1 MRAKRKDEFEPDY
14 AVPPGAT
21 LHEVMESLQMSQ
33 KELAQRT
40 GLTEQTL
47 TRIFKG
53 DQPISYETANRLELV
68 TGVPARMWNNLEA
81 QYREQLAKQ
90 EERQRLEAD
99 KAWLKTI
106 PIKELIE
113 RGHVVPD
120 DDKVNLVRKVL
131 AFFGVCSVQAWQ
143 EIWAAPAVAA
153 RRSRCFES
161 RPGDAAAWIRQ
172 GELQAQQIECAPFDK
187 TRFSAALEEIRTLTR
202 EESVV
207 FEPRMK
213 QLCANAGVAV
223 ALVRE
228 MKKVPWNG
236 ATKWLTPNKAMI
248 LLSLRG
254 KGEDKFWFSFFT
266 KLAMCSRT
274 RRRGSSSTTRAMVT
288 SAKKKPMPLLRKP
301 LFPPSMMPGFLT
313 VAASKRSSFWPT
325 NCAFLRAS
333 LPGGI
338 NFSQGNG
345 KCSRISS
352 VNWSGQTD
360 FYYDF
365 KGITSISSR
374 RLIPGVATLRWAII
388 KPCFLTKFL
397 HKRRRIKFP
406 SMTDIIGEE
415 WIARR
420 EVVTSRAGARQQLLQ
435 RPGSSEQGR
444 RWTANHRISGQ
455 QGNEAADQGSAQEE
469 QDGGQPLELPQAVEH
484 QPGDPQ

>member
-1 MRAKRKDEFEPDY
+1 MRAKRKYEFEPDY

-90 EERQRLEAD
+90 EERHRLEAD

-113 RGHVVPD
+113 RGHVEPD

-254 KGEDKFWFSFFT
+254 KGEDKFWFSFFHEAGHVL
-266 KLAMCSRT
+266 KD
-274 RRRGSSSTTRAMVT
+274 
-288 SAKKKPMPLLRKP
+288 KKKGLFINDESNGDLSEKKADAFAAETLIPAKYDARISNCRSKQEIILLADELRI
-301 LFPPSMMPGFLT
+301 SPGIVAGRYQFLT
-313 VAASKRSSFWPT
+313 
-325 NCAFLRAS
+325 
-333 LPGGI
+333 
-338 NFSQGNG
+338 
-345 KCSRISS
+345 
-352 VNWSGQTD
+352 GQWQM
-360 FYYDF
+360 F
-365 KGITSISSR
+365 KD
-374 RLIPGVATLRWAII
+374 LIRKLEWA
-388 KPCFLTKFL
+388 
-397 HKRRRIKFP
+397 
-406 SMTDIIGEE
+406 D
-415 WIARR
+415 
-420 EVVTSRAGARQQLLQ
+420 
-435 RPGSSEQGR
+435 
-444 RWTANHRISGQ
+444 
-455 QGNEAADQGSAQEE
+455 
-469 QDGGQPLELPQAVEH
+469 
-484 QPGDPQ
+484 

>member
-113 RGHVVPD
+113 RGHVEPD
-120 DDKVNLVRKVL
+120 DDKVSLVRKVL

-254 KGEDKFWFSFFT
+254 KGEDKFWFSFFHEAGHVL
-266 KLAMCSRT
+266 KD
-274 RRRGSSSTTRAMVT
+274 
-288 SAKKKPMPLLRKP
+288 KKKGLFINDESNGDLSEKKADAFAAETLIPAKHDARISNCRSKQEIILLADELRI
-301 LFPPSMMPGFLT
+301 SPGIVAERYQFLT
-313 VAASKRSSFWPT
+313 
-325 NCAFLRAS
+325 
-333 LPGGI
+333 
-338 NFSQGNG
+338 
-345 KCSRISS
+345 
-352 VNWSGQTD
+352 GQWQL
-360 FYYDF
+360 F
-365 KGITSISSR
+365 KD
-374 RLIPGVATLRWAII
+374 LIRKLEWA
-388 KPCFLTKFL
+388 
-397 HKRRRIKFP
+397 
-406 SMTDIIGEE
+406 D
-415 WIARR
+415 
-420 EVVTSRAGARQQLLQ
+420 
-435 RPGSSEQGR
+435 
-444 RWTANHRISGQ
+444 
-455 QGNEAADQGSAQEE
+455 
-469 QDGGQPLELPQAVEH
+469 
-484 QPGDPQ
+484 

>member
-1 MRAKRKDEFEPDY
+1 MRAKRKYEFESDY

-81 QYREQLAKQ
+81 QYREQLAKL

-113 RGHVVPD
+113 RGHVEPD
-120 DDKVNLVRKVL
+120 DDKVSLVRKVL

-207 FEPRMK
+207 CEPRMK

-254 KGEDKFWFSFFT
+254 KGEDKFWFSFFHEAGHVL
-266 KLAMCSRT
+266 KD
-274 RRRGSSSTTRAMVT
+274 
-288 SAKKKPMPLLRKP
+288 KKKGLFINDESNGDLREKKADAFAAETLIPAKHDARISNCRSKQEIILLADELRI
-301 LFPPSMMPGFLT
+301 SPGIVAGRYQFLT
-313 VAASKRSSFWPT
+313 
-325 NCAFLRAS
+325 
-333 LPGGI
+333 
-338 NFSQGNG
+338 
-345 KCSRISS
+345 
-352 VNWSGQTD
+352 GQWQM
-360 FYYDF
+360 F
-365 KGITSISSR
+365 KD
-374 RLIPGVATLRWAII
+374 LIRKLEWA
-388 KPCFLTKFL
+388 
-397 HKRRRIKFP
+397 
-406 SMTDIIGEE
+406 D
-415 WIARR
+415 
-420 EVVTSRAGARQQLLQ
+420 
-435 RPGSSEQGR
+435 
-444 RWTANHRISGQ
+444 
-455 QGNEAADQGSAQEE
+455 
-469 QDGGQPLELPQAVEH
+469 
-484 QPGDPQ
+484 